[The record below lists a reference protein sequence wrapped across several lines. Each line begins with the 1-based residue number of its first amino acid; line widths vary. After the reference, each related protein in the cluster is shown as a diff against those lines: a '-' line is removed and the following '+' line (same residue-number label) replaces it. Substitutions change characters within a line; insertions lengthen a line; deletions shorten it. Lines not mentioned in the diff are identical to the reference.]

1 MNRVELP
8 SLQTRWT
15 LVKRLKDLDDSKSWT
30 TFYDTYANLIY
41 GFALKAG
48 LTHIEAQE
56 ALQETIIEVSK
67 RIPRFHAER
76 KSGSFKSWLCKLAS
90 WKIGD
95 QYKKRRRNQRL
106 TSTDPFESEKDDLKL
121 DTLTDPT
128 TSTELERIWIS
139 EWENHLIHRTLAALD
154 RQIPTDHY
162 QIFLLLVRD
171 EAQPATVAESFG
183 YSVSRIYVIKH
194 RVSKRFTKLY
204 QSILAQES

>member
-1 MNRVELP
+1 MNRVDIP
-8 SLQTRWT
+8 SLKTRWT

-48 LTHIEAQE
+48 LSHIEAQE

-95 QYKKRRRNQRL
+95 QFKKRRRNQRL
-106 TSTDPFESEKDDLKL
+106 TATDTTEVDPKKL
-121 DTLTDPT
+121 DLDTFADPS
-128 TSTELERIWIS
+128 TSSELERLWVS
-139 EWENHLIHRTLAALD
+139 EWENHLIYRTLAALD
-154 RQIPTDHY
+154 RQIPTEHY

-171 EAQPATVAESFG
+171 ETAPATVAESFG
-183 YSVSRIYVIKH
+183 YTVSRIYVIKH
-194 RVSKRFTKLY
+194 RISKRFAKIY